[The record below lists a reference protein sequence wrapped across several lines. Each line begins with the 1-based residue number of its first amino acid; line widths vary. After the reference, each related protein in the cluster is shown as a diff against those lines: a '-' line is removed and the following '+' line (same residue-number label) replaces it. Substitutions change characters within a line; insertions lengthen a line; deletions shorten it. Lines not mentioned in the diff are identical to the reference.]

1 MQCECIYQSP
11 ISHCTAN
18 FFSSCIEKRFR
29 DIPEFQIC
37 KQNHPEESD
46 PDSEKI
52 FYIVFGT
59 STSSWR
65 GTTVPIFSDFWLNFA
80 CMLIIVRLFSN
91 LRCWIVRHLSFLE
104 KKKTELIYLHCRPFY
119 NCSCILVDLFCK
131 THPKRCALCFKQPEP
146 YIKIISWTVNYIEK
160 IQTDLN
166 YRV

>member
-1 MQCECIYQSP
+1 MQCECINPPFHTVQQ
-11 ISHCTAN
+11 IFSHLV
-18 FFSSCIEKRFR
+18 EKRFR

-46 PDSEKI
+46 PDSDKRFFTLYSERALPAEEVLQYQ
-52 FYIVFGT
+52 F
-59 STSSWR
+59 
-65 GTTVPIFSDFWLNFA
+65 FSDFWLNFV

-119 NCSCILVDLFCK
+119 NCSCFLVDLFCK
-131 THPKRCALCFKQPEP
+131 KHPKRCALCFKQPEP
-146 YIKIISWTVNYIEK
+146 YIKIISWTKNDIEK